1 LCHRLVLALLIG
13 GLVAPSRVPSQERA
27 RRIVSVHGIAFD
39 SIRKAPL
46 RAAFVIIDG
55 IDRTTTTDDH
65 GRFTIDSV
73 EPGAYTFVLQ
83 HPVFDSLG
91 LSGITRKVAVAEN
104 GDDVTLAVPSFET
117 LWRGAAC
124 QGRAPSDSGL
134 VHGVVRDAR
143 TGEFVAGATV
153 ELSWIDLIVDKKRH
167 VQQKRLTLETS
178 SDAMG
183 GYDVCGVPLTAQLRV
198 QASRGARE
206 SGGIDLVPRD
216 LRVQRLDLSITDPT
230 TADSSSRGT
239 IAGVIIDYVGTPVGG
254 ARVRLD
260 EFPEVRTATDGRFVI
275 RNAPAGTRQVEIL
288 TLGMAPIMRTVE
300 VPPHDTAYLDV
311 QLQKAVQLT
320 GMTVTSTRAR
330 HFIAGYEERK
340 KAGFARTMDSTKIEV
355 YDRMGDVLQELP
367 LATVRWNHGEAYLLI
382 PDGRG
387 GLCAPDVRIDG
398 APATI
403 TALTAIAPNRVA
415 AMELYP
421 RSEIVPL
428 EFQSGGI
435 RYRCGLLLVWT
446 KWAFKG
452 S

>member
-1 LCHRLVLALLIG
+1 MLHRLLSALLVG
-13 GLVAPSRVPSQERA
+13 VLLAPSPVPSQERA
-27 RRIVSVHGIAFD
+27 HLVAVHGIAFD
-39 SIRKAPL
+39 SLRNAPL
-46 RAAFVIIDG
+46 REAFVAIDG
-55 IDRTTTTDDH
+55 IDRTTTTDDR

-73 EPGAYTFVLQ
+73 APGAYTFVLQ

-104 GDDVTLAVPSFET
+104 ANDVTLAVPSFET
-117 LWRGAAC
+117 LWKGAAC

-143 TGEFVAGATV
+143 TGEAVANATI

-183 GYDVCGVPLTAQLRV
+183 GYDVCGVSLTAQLRV
-198 QASRGARE
+198 QASHGARE

-216 LRVQRLDLSITDPT
+216 LRVQRLDLSIADPSTTDS
-230 TADSSSRGT
+230 ASRGT
-239 IAGVIIDYVGTPVGG
+239 IAGIIIDYVGAPVGG
-254 ARVRLD
+254 ARIRLE
-260 EFPEVRTATDGRFVI
+260 EFPEVRTTSDGRFVI
-275 RNAPAGTRQVEIL
+275 RNVPAGTRQLEIL
-288 TLGMAPIMRTVE
+288 TLGMAPIARAVE
-300 VPPHDTAYLDV
+300 VPARDTAHLDV
-311 QLQKAVQLT
+311 QLQKAVRVA

-330 HFIAGYEERK
+330 QFIAGYEQRK
-340 KAGFARTMDSTKIEV
+340 KAGFARTMDSTKIDT

-367 LATVRWNHGEAYLLI
+367 LATVKWSHGEAYLFI

-387 GLCAPDVRIDG
+387 SLCAPDVRIDG

-403 TALTAIAPNRVA
+403 TALTGIAPNRIA
-415 AMELYP
+415 AMELFP

>member
-1 LCHRLVLALLIG
+1 MSHRLLFALLIG
-13 GLVAPSRVPSQERA
+13 VLAAPSRVPSQDRG
-27 RRIVSVHGIAFD
+27 RVVSVRGIAFD
-39 SIRKAPL
+39 SLRNAPL
-46 RAAFVIIDG
+46 RDAFVAIDG
-55 IDRTTTTDDH
+55 VDRTTTTDAH

-73 EPGAYTFVLQ
+73 APGAYTFVLQ

-91 LSGITRKVAVAEN
+91 LSGITRRVSVAEN
-104 GDDVTLAVPSFET
+104 GGDVALAVPSFET
-117 LWRGAAC
+117 LWKGAAC
-124 QGRAPSDSGL
+124 QGRPPSDSGL

-143 TGEFVAGATV
+143 TGEAVANATI
-153 ELSWIDLIVDKKRH
+153 ELSWIDLIVDKKRR

-198 QASRGARE
+198 QASRDARE

-216 LRVQRLDLSITDPT
+216 LRVQRLDLSIADPR
-230 TADSSSRGT
+230 TADSAARGT
-239 IAGVIIDYVGTPVGG
+239 IAGFITDYGGAPVGG
-254 ARVRLD
+254 ARIRLD
-260 EFPEVRTATDGRFVI
+260 EFPEVRTAADGRFLI
-275 RNAPAGTRQVEIL
+275 RNVPAGTRQVEIL
-288 TLGMAPIMRTVE
+288 TLGMAPIARAVE
-300 VPPHDTAYLDV
+300 VPPRDTARLDL
-311 QLQKAVQLT
+311 QLQKAVTIT
-320 GMTVTSTRAR
+320 GMTVTSPRAR

-340 KAGFARTMDSTKIEV
+340 KAGFARTMDSTKIDT

-367 LATVRWNHGEAYLLI
+367 LATVKWNRGEAYLFI

-387 GLCAPDVRIDG
+387 SLCAPDVRIDG

-415 AMELYP
+415 AMELFP